1 MRHLLVIV
9 LLTAFIPVSLL
20 GYEGFAVLGIHSHCG
35 CHCSSEYGPSSQAQ
49 QLACDFH
56 HYDNNPKHHTVPAGI
71 THAASGPISPKQS
84 SEPSENSEECVLC
97 QFFSYAKLQAVY
109 TQPPTQVTHFV
120 LQRLT
125 FPADIFAAFDC
136 SLRPIP
142 RGPPAIISS

>member
-120 LQRLT
+120 LQRII
-125 FPADIFAAFDC
+125 FPEDIFAAFDC

>member
-56 HYDNNPKHHTVPAGI
+56 HYDNNPNHHTVPAGI

-120 LQRLT
+120 LQRII
-125 FPADIFAAFDC
+125 FPEDIFAAFDC